1 MKKLVFVYLIVLGG
15 LLPVAAFADPSM
27 LDKPRPQQ
35 IQELAGKIMATDFK
49 PLIFSVEASSKEEA
63 VLQVVAQT
71 SEYLKSCKLCCLMSL
86 CLDTEAFAT
95 ELRYSLLEFWAK
107 DFTVIK
113 NAAGEVEY
121 NIKLSSKQLTQLAL
135 FNLWPLFIENLKV

>member
-15 LLPVAAFADPSM
+15 LFPVAAFADPSM

-49 PLIFSVEASSKEEA
+49 PLILSVETSSKEEA
-63 VLQVVAQT
+63 FLQVVAQT
-71 SEYLKSCKLCCLMSL
+71 SEYLKSCKLCCLMSR

-95 ELRYSLLEFWAK
+95 DLKYSLLEFWAK
-107 DFTVIK
+107 DFTIIE
-113 NAAGEVEY
+113 NADGEVELKG
-121 NIKLSSKQLTQLAL
+121 KLSSKQLTQLAL

>member
-15 LLPVAAFADPSM
+15 LFPVAAFADPSM

-63 VLQVVAQT
+63 LLQVVAQT
-71 SEYLKSCKLCCLMSL
+71 SEYLKSCNLCCLMSL

-95 ELRYSLLEFWAK
+95 ELRYSLLKFWAK

-121 NIKLSSKQLTQLAL
+121 NVKLSSKQLTQLAL